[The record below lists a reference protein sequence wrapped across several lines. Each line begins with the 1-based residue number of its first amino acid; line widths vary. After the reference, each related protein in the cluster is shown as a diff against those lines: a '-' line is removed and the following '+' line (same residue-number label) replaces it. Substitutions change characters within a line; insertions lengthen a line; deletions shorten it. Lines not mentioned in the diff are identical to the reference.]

1 MRRAVL
7 ALGLATLLP
16 LPAAAQAPYP
26 DRPITM
32 IIAYAAGG
40 GTDTAARTLAR
51 VMVKDLGQSIVVV
64 NRPGAGGEIGW
75 SELARA

>member
-1 MRRAVL
+1 MRRTL
-7 ALGLATLLP
+7 SALGLALALAALLP
-16 LPAAAQAPYP
+16 SGTRAQAPYP

-51 VMVKDLGQSIVVV
+51 VMEKDLGQSV
-64 NRPGAGGEIGW
+64 W
-75 SELARA
+75 